1 MTSELHIYTVPS
13 QPATR
18 FVDDYGPGRIWF
30 RCKPRQL
37 CRADCC
43 GTLRW
48 AKYVRVQV
56 FYDRIYRSCSAG
68 HGCRSGEPLEIRRMQ
83 GKGKP

>member
-18 FVDDYGPGRIWF
+18 FVDNHGPRPMWF
-30 RCKPRQL
+30 RCKPHL
-37 CRADCC
+37 LLWVDCC
-43 GTLRW
+43 GRRRW

-56 FYDRIYRSCSAG
+56 YYDHIRRSCAPG
-68 HGCRSGEPLEIRRMQ
+68 HGCRSEEPVGTGRMR
-83 GKGKP
+83 K